1 MSELKNA
8 AERAKK
14 RREILKKP
22 VAMLPDDPGNIRI
35 SKAEFLAKRRKQKEE
50 EIAVEQFKASRR
62 EKLTHPAIK
71 EEGDGEEKTEVLK
84 KVGRPK
90 KVE

>member
-22 VAMLPDDPGNIRI
+22 VPMLPDDPDNIRI
-35 SKAEFLAKRRKQKEE
+35 SKADFLAKRRKQKEE
-50 EIAVEQFKASRR
+50 ELAVEQFKRDRKA
-62 EKLTHPAIK
+62 K
-71 EEGDGEEKTEVLK
+71 EVTSGVQGEEKAETEVLK

-90 KVE
+90 RVEDK